1 MLLSRNASKLNRPIL
16 ATVVGSIKKSPYI
29 QPGTLSSFH
38 NTAASSS
45 QDQKKKNTTPA
56 TASLSPR
63 WLGDVKQRVGHC
75 LMWGLEPAQ
84 IVEAG
89 RILDEIARDWRELV
103 AGSEGFLTD
112 RTRRGLFRQEV
123 VWGEMD
129 SMVSS
134 AHGSKHFTLF
144 AGEMWKKVVRADAES
159 CRHMSITAQSIAM
172 RSRGG

>member
-1 MLLSRNASKLNRPIL
+1 VI
-16 ATVVGSIKKSPYI
+16 
-29 QPGTLSSFH
+29 
-38 NTAASSS
+38 ASSPS
-45 QDQKKKNTTPA
+45 PEQKKNAQPTT

-89 RILDEIARDWRELV
+89 RILEEIAWDWRELV

-129 SMVSS
+129 SMVCS
-134 AHGSKHFTLF
+134 ASTFRWV
-144 AGEMWKKVVRADAES
+144 AVADSVRGRRVWMGDYG
-159 CRHMSITAQSIAM
+159 M
-172 RSRGG
+172 